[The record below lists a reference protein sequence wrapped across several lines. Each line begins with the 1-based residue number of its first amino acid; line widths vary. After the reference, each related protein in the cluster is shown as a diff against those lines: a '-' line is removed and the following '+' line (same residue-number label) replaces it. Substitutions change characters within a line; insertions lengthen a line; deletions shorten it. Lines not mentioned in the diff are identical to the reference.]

1 MIEKSPDVKLY
12 EQADSLLDEFR
23 ASVRAAQERARSSG
37 VDYTFTSNGI
47 RYIARPNGEIE
58 KQSPPIGE

>member
-23 ASVRAAQERARSSG
+23 SSVRAAQQHAHNSG
-37 VDYTFTSNGI
+37 VDYTFVANGI
-47 RYIARPNGEIE
+47 RYIARPNGDIE
-58 KQSPPIGE
+58 KHPVTTSE

>member
-12 EQADSLLDEFR
+12 EQADSLLDQFR
-23 ASVRAAQERARSSG
+23 ASVRAAQEHARSSG

-47 RYIARPNGEIE
+47 RYIAHPNGEIE
-58 KQSPPIGE
+58 KQSPPNGV